1 MTPSP
6 KRIPGE
12 RNPEVDP
19 TEAHHIQ
26 NAASSGASSS
36 DLAAVRAWRA
46 ATEARDR
53 LRQWRRKR
61 RAIAAY
67 EASKREP

>member
-19 TEAHHIQ
+19 TEVHLIQ
-26 NAASSGASSS
+26 NAASSGAGSS

-46 ATEARDR
+46 AREARDR
-53 LRQWRRKR
+53 FRQWRRKR
-61 RAIAAY
+61 RAMAAH